1 MKDFATHPDADAIA
15 RLALAHLPQLGPVRG
30 RWLLDGPNT
39 AVEVVTLLRSGALP
53 TGLGPAPRGVT
64 AEVVQ
69 GWQRGLRRL
78 DPLERW
84 DAHHTDGLELL
95 TPGHPAWPFLD
106 DPDPPLMLWA
116 RGHLELLA
124 PPASAAI
131 VGSRRCSNVGSRVAF
146 SFGRDLAAAGV
157 SVVSGLAAGIDAAAH
172 LGALSVGGDAVAVVA
187 TGPDVVYP
195 RSSAELWQEVA
206 RRGLIVGEAPLGV
219 HGQRWRFPAR
229 NRLIAALAQAV
240 VVVES
245 HASGGALHT
254 VTEAERRQVPIL
266 AVPGSVLN
274 AASAGTNQ
282 LLFDGAGVARDAA
295 DVLLALGLPSAPPP
309 AQGAAPGGRD
319 DGRRATLLSALGA
332 GPVPLDVLFDGPDG
346 TDVASVVQRL
356 VTEGHIEV
364 RGGMVALAART

>member
-1 MKDFATHPDADAIA
+1 MKDLATHPDAEAIA

-39 AVEVVTLLRSGALP
+39 GVEVVTLLRSGALP
-53 TGLGPAPRGVT
+53 TGLRSAPRGVT
-64 AEVVQ
+64 AHVVE
-69 GWQRGLRRL
+69 GWQRGLRRI

-84 DAHHTDGLELL
+84 DAHRADGLELL
-95 TPGHPAWPFLD
+95 TPDHPAWPFRD
-106 DPDPPLMLWA
+106 DPDPPLILWA
-116 RGHLELLA
+116 RGRLDLLA
-124 PPASAAI
+124 SLASAAI

-172 LGALSVGGDAVAVVA
+172 LGALSVSDDAVAVVG

-195 RSSAELWQEVA
+195 RSSAELWREVG

-229 NRLIAALAQAV
+229 NRLIAALAHVV

-254 VTEAERRQVPIL
+254 VTEAERRQVPVL

-295 DVLLALGLPSAPPP
+295 DILLALDLHRASPP
-309 AQGAAPGGRD
+309 AQSPGAAGPQDEGR
-319 DGRRATLLSALGA
+319 AALLSALGA
-332 GPVPLDVLFDGPDG
+332 GPVPLDVLFKRPEG
-346 TDVASVVQRL
+346 TDIALLVQRL
-356 VTEGHIEV
+356 VTEGHVEV
-364 RGGMVALAART
+364 RGGMVALAARR